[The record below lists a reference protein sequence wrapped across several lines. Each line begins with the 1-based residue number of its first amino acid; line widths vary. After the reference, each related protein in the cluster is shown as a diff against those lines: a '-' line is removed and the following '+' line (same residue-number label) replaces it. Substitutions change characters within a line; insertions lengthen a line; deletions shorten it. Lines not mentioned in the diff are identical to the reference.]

1 MFISI
6 QLLRVIACSLV
17 LFSHIDPYIVSSLNR
32 KFSGGGI
39 GVDIFFIISGF
50 VMAAATE
57 KTDMGIHSALSFFIK
72 RIIRIW
78 PMYAII
84 TVVFAYEMNYLKFED
99 INFPYIIDSLSML
112 PVSIYN
118 SMYGDIF
125 IDPKLGV
132 GWTLQFEMFFYFVIS
147 ITIILKIRKPYIPA
161 LLFTVPIFF
170 NLRPVALSPFWSMVS
185 CPILF
190 EFAFGYLIYSV
201 YCKYPR
207 AFQLTTPVLILTG
220 SALIVIAMTGD
231 WSQWY
236 HNTPRMIVRF
246 GDVNLHRAIAW
257 GVPSAILFCGVLGCE
272 EWIKKSGILSRIS
285 VILGD
290 ATYSLY
296 LTHILVFQWMLR
308 HIPTYPT
315 SSIFIYIAT
324 PFIVA
329 LIVHNLLE
337 KPLTL
342 VLNSVVQKIML
353 TPIRLLLTRRAA

>member
-17 LFSHIDPYIVSSLNR
+17 LFSHIDPYLVSSLNR

-50 VMAAATE
+50 VMAAATS

-84 TVVFAYEMNYLKFED
+84 TVVFAYEMNYLKFEYID
-99 INFPYIIDSLSML
+99 LPYIIDSLLML
-112 PVSIYN
+112 PVSIHN

-147 ITIILKIRKPYIPA
+147 ILIILKIRKPYIPA
-161 LLFTVPIFF
+161 LIFAVPILF
-170 NLRPVALSPFWSMVS
+170 NLRPVALSPFFSMVS

-190 EFAFGYLIYSV
+190 EFAFGYWIYSV
-201 YCKYPR
+201 YCKYPS
-207 AFQLTTPVLILTG
+207 AFQLAAPMLIPTG

-272 EWIKKSGILSRIS
+272 EWIKKSGVISRIS
-285 VILGD
+285 VMIGD

-315 SSIFIYIAT
+315 SSIFIYIVT

-329 LIVHNLLE
+329 LIVHFLIE
-337 KPLTL
+337 KPITKI
-342 VLNSVVQKIML
+342 LNDIASKK
-353 TPIRLLLTRRAA
+353 IRLPLKSKIA